1 MDSLF
6 HASNPWDRFV
16 FERENQPR
24 GWNEKWGDETKPH
37 EQRAPRRANMAEEW
51 EVPWQKL
58 SKIIT
63 PGKFSKQALEQAAK
77 GAGEVVDLTCEKGEE
92 GKRNPE
98 DPVDRHQE
106 EGWKDVADAETNP
119 RKVEI
124 PGTSIASKGKG
135 VESTALGKRE
145 AMEAGQAN
153 VQPAQVVSLNMP
165 QTYMPPPIQQ
175 VAGSVHPMMPMN
187 PTYQFLGTSYGR
199 PELRPGSHAYFSN
212 WQPQPKKRR
221 KLKTSEIDK
230 KIVDFG
236 YKLLVETIKSYHM
249 QEDSVVEEEET
260 PKTHQF
266 F

>member
-1 MDSLF
+1 MDSLS
-6 HASNPWDRFV
+6 HGSNPWDRFV
-16 FERENQPR
+16 FETEHRPN
-24 GWNEKWGDETKPH
+24 GWEHEWDEGTPH
-37 EQRAPRRANMAEEW
+37 ETRAPRRGNMADEW

-63 PGKFSKQALEQAAK
+63 PGKFSKQELEQAAK
-77 GAGEVVDLTCEKGEE
+77 RAGEVVDLTCEKGEE
-92 GKRNPE
+92 GGRNPE
-98 DPVDRHQE
+98 DPVDRQQE

-119 RKVEI
+119 GRVEVL
-124 PGTSIASKGKG
+124 GTSIASKGKDAD
-135 VESTALGKRE
+135 STALGKRG

-165 QTYMPPPIQQ
+165 QTYVPPPIQP

-187 PTYQFLGTSYGR
+187 PTYQFIGTSYGR
-199 PELRPGSHAYFSN
+199 PEVRQGSHAYFSN
-212 WQPQPKKRR
+212 WRPQPKKRR

-236 YKLLVETIKSYHM
+236 YKLLFETIKSHHK
-249 QEDSVVEEEET
+249 QEDAVDEEEET